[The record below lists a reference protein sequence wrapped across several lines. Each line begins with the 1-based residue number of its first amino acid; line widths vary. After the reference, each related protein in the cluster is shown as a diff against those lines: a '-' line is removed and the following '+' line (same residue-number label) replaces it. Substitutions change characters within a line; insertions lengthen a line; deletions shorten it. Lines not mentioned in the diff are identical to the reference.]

1 MLDLSARSRT
11 ATARARS
18 APAGPTPPLP
28 GAAGGTRRD
37 AVTRARRGLAST
49 ALLALVLVGC
59 SSGDKDSNAS
69 PSPSNSSSANGSA
82 ASGVPAELA
91 PFYDQKPRWSGCSG
105 DYECTKVKVPLDYVK
120 PTGDTIELAVIR
132 LPAGDESKRVGSL
145 LINPGG
151 PGASGVSYARQARAV
166 LSDDVRASFDVVG
179 WDPRGVGDSAPV
191 KCLDDKQL
199 DAFLALDG
207 SPDNPT
213 EVQALDTTSKNFA
226 HQCEARSAKVL
237 PHVGT
242 PDAARD
248 MDILRAVLGDAKL
261 NYLGKSY
268 GTFLGAT
275 YAELFP
281 EKVGRVVLDGAID
294 PSVTSQEMGF
304 AQAGGFEQA
313 LDAFID
319 DCLKQANCPV
329 GPDHAGA
336 KAEIAGILD
345 QADRSPLPT
354 GGRPL
359 TQSLAILG
367 VAVAMYDSEQGWPA
381 LRIALQRAKDGDGS
395 VLLQLSDIYT
405 DRQSNGH
412 YSSNQNE
419 AIYAVNCLDRP
430 DRSSP
435 AQIEQAEPRFEKE
448 SPTFGDYLA
457 WSSLPCR
464 YWPAKGE
471 PGSGPHRI
479 TADAAA
485 PIVVV
490 GTTRDPATPYIWAQ
504 NLADQLS
511 SGVLLT
517 WDGDGHTAYFRGSSC
532 IDSAVDDYL
541 IKGTVP
547 KDGTRCS

>member
-1 MLDLSARSRT
+1 
-11 ATARARS
+11 
-18 APAGPTPPLP
+18 
-28 GAAGGTRRD
+28 
-37 AVTRARRGLAST
+37 
-49 ALLALVLVGC
+49 
-59 SSGDKDSNAS
+59 
-69 PSPSNSSSANGSA
+69 
-82 ASGVPAELA
+82 
-91 PFYDQKPRWSGCSG
+91 
-105 DYECTKVKVPLDYVK
+105 VPLDYQK
-120 PTGDTIELAVIR
+120 PTGDTIELEVIR
-132 LPAGDESKRVGSL
+132 LRAGDDSKRVGSL
-145 LINPGG
+145 LVNPGG
-151 PGASGVSYARQARAV
+151 PGASGVSYAREARTV
-166 LSDDVRASFDVVG
+166 LSDDVRDSFDIVG
-179 WDPRGVGDSAPV
+179 WDPRGVGESAPV
-191 KCLDDKQL
+191 KCLNDKEL
-199 DAFLALDG
+199 DAFLAIDG
-207 SPDNPT
+207 SPDNPG
-213 EVQALDTTSKNFA
+213 EVQALDTTSKTFA
-226 HQCEARSAKVL
+226 RHCEDRSGKVL
-237 PHVGT
+237 PHIGT

-294 PSVTSQEMGF
+294 PTLTSQEMSLG
-304 AQAGGFEQA
+304 QAGGFEQG

-319 DCLKQANCPV
+319 DCLKQSDCPV

-336 KAEIAGILD
+336 KQEIVGILD
-345 QADRSPLPT
+345 QADRSPLRT
-354 GGRPL
+354 DSGRPL

-367 VAVAMYDSEQGWPA
+367 VAVALYDSEAGWPA
-381 LRIALQRAKDGDGS
+381 LRIALERAKSGDGT
-395 VLLQLSDIYT
+395 VLLQLSDFYT
-405 DRQSNGH
+405 DRQGNGH

-435 AQIEQAEPRFEKE
+435 TQIEQVEPRFKKE
-448 SPTFGDYLA
+448 SPIFGDYLA

-471 PGSGPHRI
+471 PGSGPHKI
-479 TADAAA
+479 TAEGAA

-490 GTTRDPATPYIWAQ
+490 GTTRDPATPYVWAQ
-504 NLADQLS
+504 NLASQLS
-511 SGVLLT
+511 SGVLLS
-517 WDGDGHTAYFRGSSC
+517 WDGDGHTAYSRGSSC

>member
-1 MLDLSARSRT
+1 LGRMFRRLGKDRLRGAAAYTALAVLALAGCSGGGDADGSQKSTPSASGT
-11 ATARARS
+11 
-18 APAGPTPPLP
+18 AGPS
-28 GAAGGTRRD
+28 D
-37 AVTRARRGLAST
+37 
-49 ALLALVLVGC
+49 
-59 SSGDKDSNAS
+59 
-69 PSPSNSSSANGSA
+69 
-82 ASGVPAELA
+82 GVPADLA
-91 PFYDQKPRWSGCSG
+91 KFYTQKPRWSGCGG
-105 DYECTKVKVPLDYVK
+105 DYECTTVQVPLDYED
-120 PTGDTIELAVIR
+120 PSGDTIDLAVIR
-132 LPAGDESKRVGSL
+132 LPAGDESIGAL
-145 LINPGG
+145 LVNPGG
-151 PGASGVSYARQARAV
+151 PGASGVEYARQARAV
-166 LSDDVRASFDVVG
+166 LSDDVRDSFDVVG
-179 WDPRGVGDSAPV
+179 WDPRGVGDSDPV

-207 SPDNPT
+207 SPDDRS
-213 EVQALDTTSKNFA
+213 EVTALDNTSKDFA
-226 HQCEARSAKVL
+226 AACEAKSAKLL

-248 MDILRAVLGDAKL
+248 MDVLRAVLGDEKL

-281 EKVGRVVLDGAID
+281 QHVGRVVLDGAID
-294 PSVTSQEMGF
+294 PAVSAQEMSL
-304 AQAGGFEQA
+304 AQAKGFEQA

-319 DCLKQANCPV
+319 DCLKTSDCPV
-329 GPDHAGA
+329 GPDRAGA
-336 KAEIAGILD
+336 KREIAGILT
-345 QADRSPLPT
+345 QADRSPLRT
-354 GGRPL
+354 GTDREL

-381 LRIALQRAKDGDGS
+381 LRFALQRANQGDGS

-405 DRQSNGH
+405 DRQSDGQ
-412 YSSNQNE
+412 YASNQNE

-430 DRSSP
+430 DSSS
-435 AQIEQAEPRFEKE
+435 ASQIEQNEPRFEQA

-464 YWPAKGE
+464 YWPAKGQ
-471 PGSGPHRI
+471 PGSEPHEI
-479 TADAAA
+479 TADGAA

-490 GTTRDPATPYIWAQ
+490 GTTRDPATPYAWAE
-504 NLADQLS
+504 NLASELS

-541 IKGTVP
+541 INGEVP
-547 KDGTRCS
+547 KDGLRCS